1 MTNKTVYDL
10 YYDSEENT
18 LERIEENCE
27 YTLLINDVNVN
38 QVLNI
43 AKTLTRKYDEVR
55 VYDSEEDAYLSFR
68 NRTDKPLINVFIDEA
83 YDDIA
88 EKYGLAEKKNDYDET
103 DLDKEKW
110 DNYWND
116 YNQCGVR
123 IDNW

>member
-123 IDNW
+123 IDY

>member
-1 MTNKTVYDL
+1 MENKTIYNL
-10 YYDSEENT
+10 YYDSKENT
-18 LERIEENCE
+18 LDRIEKNRE

-55 VYDSEEDAYLSFR
+55 VYDSEEEAYISVR
-68 NRTDKPLINVFIDEA
+68 NRTDKPTVNVFYDEV

-88 EKYGLAEKKNDYDET
+88 EKYGLAEKKNHHDET
-103 DLDKEKW
+103 DLDNEKW
-110 DNYWND
+110 DNYYND

-123 IDNW
+123 IDY